1 MFQSKNWSFI
11 GGDIAFLVIHWSF
24 GVATKVS
31 RYFYSPYIPYFKG
44 KRMMPQNTTPTT
56 HQNNLPPLDDDL
68 KYLIDTIFNTPASP
82 GELYNE
88 MHLFLIHNKI
98 SSIAQLHAI
107 GEHERKLWTYPV
119 VQGYDSDGKSLP
131 PLLKTLSSYH
141 LGLFKTYEGYVLY
154 RDMELDDQVD
164 VYDFQNSVSRDE
176 FIRYAASAHLIFFV
190 NNQLPWQTVNQPI
203 NPPPPSVTTSSDL
216 NMKIDDDDDD
226 VVMGSN
232 IIDTSQ
238 LPDTSSTDIQ
248 HVHSTDT
255 SLPGTI
261 DSDSLHHCTSPTLI
275 RFCWNR
281 ISTMIHLIHLAFV

>member
-1 MFQSKNWSFI
+1 
-11 GGDIAFLVIHWSF
+11 
-24 GVATKVS
+24 
-31 RYFYSPYIPYFKG
+31 
-44 KRMMPQNTTPTT
+44 MMPQNTTPTT

-190 NNQLPWQTVNQPI
+190 NNQLPWQIPNKPKPTPKPQPPFNSVQHQKDPYKCKPTTSLPSVDKPI
-203 NPPPPSVTTSSDL
+203 NPPPIHFRQTT
-216 NMKIDDDDDD
+216 N
-226 VVMGSN
+226 
-232 IIDTSQ
+232 
-238 LPDTSSTDIQ
+238 
-248 HVHSTDT
+248 
-255 SLPGTI
+255 SLPQLNKNQI
-261 DSDSLHHCTSPTLI
+261 LLCTEL
-275 RFCWNR
+275 
-281 ISTMIHLIHLAFV
+281 